1 MKKLI
6 TLLALL
12 IPFTLFAQN
21 SVRIVP
27 NRTNVCEN
35 TTISISS
42 PGNSFVPQSY
52 LWNTGASTQSIV
64 INTSGTYTCSVT
76 GTRQGR
82 NGGTITV
89 TVSQTYNILAKP
101 TINVVKGPWVC
112 RFDTVMLSSTSG
124 YNNYLWND
132 GTNLPTYTS
141 VRDSVYSGPQLDTS
155 VVWYTASI
163 PGVCS
168 LNSDTLVIRGVRA
181 PNGVGSFYCGKT
193 NINPNDSIPAGLV
206 LDFLYPTQYEMEFTQ
221 VSNPTNMFTYFPPI
235 GSRSTP
241 ANLLIP
247 GELYSV
253 RSRVIINGWTF
264 CWGISCDVAVSSSNK
279 NDGGVAIFPGF
290 NEMTQTTNVE
300 KTYTIIT
307 TTGQIVSS
315 NKSVYFDQNW
325 LNDLTSGIYIVNV
338 FDGQNY
344 QSFKINKS
352 NN

>member
-1 MKKLI
+1 
-6 TLLALL
+6 
-12 IPFTLFAQN
+12 
-21 SVRIVP
+21 
-27 NRTNVCEN
+27 
-35 TTISISS
+35 
-42 PGNSFVPQSY
+42 
-52 LWNTGASTQSIV
+52 
-64 INTSGTYTCSVT
+64 
-76 GTRQGR
+76 
-82 NGGTITV
+82 
-89 TVSQTYNILAKP
+89 
-101 TINVVKGPWVC
+101 
-112 RFDTVMLSSTSG
+112 
-124 YNNYLWND
+124 
-132 GTNLPTYTS
+132 
-141 VRDSVYSGPQLDTS
+141 
-155 VVWYTASI
+155 
-163 PGVCS
+163 
-168 LNSDTLVIRGVRA
+168 
-181 PNGVGSFYCGKT
+181 
-193 NINPNDSIPAGLV
+193 
-206 LDFLYPTQYEMEFTQ
+206 MEFTQ

-300 KTYTIIT
+300 KTYIIIT